1 MSTFILRRF
10 HLLLLST
17 RNCIMLKIINPCD
30 FKTRNIK
37 NNPKQQAQQ
46 MLCCPFSAE
55 LYKEEISYQDA

>member
-1 MSTFILRRF
+1 
-10 HLLLLST
+10 
-17 RNCIMLKIINPCD
+17 MLKIINPCD